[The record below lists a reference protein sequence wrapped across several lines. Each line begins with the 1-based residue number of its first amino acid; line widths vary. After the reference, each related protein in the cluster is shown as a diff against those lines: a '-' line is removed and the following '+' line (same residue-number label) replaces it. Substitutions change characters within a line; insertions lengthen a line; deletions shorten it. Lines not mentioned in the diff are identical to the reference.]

1 MGRAKNSL
9 TRESV
14 SSTPV
19 KFRYRATY
27 ESSSFL
33 DYGIT
38 VNPGKNY
45 AYAVGMSS
53 QSMQEMNVYRLVK
66 QLYYN
71 VAISGS
77 MGTSSFYDP
86 MWQSTA
92 ASSSGVE
99 MVYKFPT
106 ELSASVLVL
115 CVPSSQFGENF
126 GRTTFVLSS
135 SVYDIRDDGNGN
147 LRDFKNSGEHVGNV
161 FYAQG
166 IAVITNDEYA
176 TPDCNRLNTEDY
188 YDIQTQNYQVICIPT
203 GSYVDTCNYLN
214 TQDNY
219 DMLTQNYADICI
231 PTGSFVDDFNYLDTQ
246 DYEDIQTQAY
256 GDILT

>member
-1 MGRAKNSL
+1 M
-9 TRESV
+9 
-14 SSTPV
+14 
-19 KFRYRATY
+19 
-27 ESSSFL
+27 
-33 DYGIT
+33 
-38 VNPGKNY
+38 
-45 AYAVGMSS
+45 
-53 QSMQEMNVYRLVK
+53 
-66 QLYYN
+66 
-71 VAISGS
+71 
-77 MGTSSFYDP
+77 
-86 MWQSTA
+86 
-92 ASSSGVE
+92 
-99 MVYKFPT
+99 
-106 ELSASVLVL
+106 
-115 CVPSSQFGENF
+115 
-126 GRTTFVLSS
+126 LSS